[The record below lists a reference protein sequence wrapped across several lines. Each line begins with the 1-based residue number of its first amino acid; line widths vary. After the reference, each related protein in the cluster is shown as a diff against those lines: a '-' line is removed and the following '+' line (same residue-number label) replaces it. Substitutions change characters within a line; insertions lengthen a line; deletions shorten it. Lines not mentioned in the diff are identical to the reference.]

1 MEILVLFAFMGVF
14 LTIMTI
20 ITLRDKK
27 KLRKSQQV

>member
-1 MEILVLFAFMGVF
+1 MEILALFAFMGIF

-27 KLRKSQQV
+27 KLKESRQV